1 MLSHPDRFLPPSLSK
16 ADAATTFA
24 QDNASLH
31 AGELKIKGAEA
42 VAVPEGTDWLLSS
55 PREGEDYLMS
65 TAPSK
70 KSINANYQTYDLAGQ
85 QNDAGVLDE
94 MFGDLDIG
102 LDDVP
107 GMRAAGPKLG
117 GVPPMQPG
125 LLTCKQ
131 RASVLEAPETSVL
144 DHSTG

>member
-1 MLSHPDRFLPPSLSK
+1 M
-16 ADAATTFA
+16 
-24 QDNASLH
+24 
-31 AGELKIKGAEA
+31 
-42 VAVPEGTDWLLSS
+42 PEGTDWLLSS

-102 LDDVP
+102 LDDV
-107 GMRAAGPKLG
+107 
-117 GVPPMQPG
+117 
-125 LLTCKQ
+125 
-131 RASVLEAPETSVL
+131 ET
-144 DHSTG
+144 